1 MGLFLYRILLFVAGA
16 EIGFKL
22 FRNDFASSKDANAFL
37 KTLDYVS
44 LRFDEAVLVDGS
56 KFTVVKLSGCY
67 SQSCG
72 IDHDGGEACHTI
84 LSDKDGIRLTD
95 FYSGDFPLNNDL
107 PDATGC
113 EKRLVAMDDYKFY
126 LGKK

>member
-1 MGLFLYRILLFVAGA
+1 MNLFVYRVLLFEAGA

-72 IDHDGGEACHTI
+72 IDHDGGWAGHTI
-84 LSDKDGIRLTD
+84 LSDKDGNRLTD
-95 FYSGDFPLNNDL
+95 FYSGDYPHNNDL
-107 PDATGC
+107 PNATGC
-113 EKRLVAMDDYKFY
+113 EKRLVALVDYINY
-126 LGKK
+126 LGSM